1 MREPPAAA
9 AAAVPVAPALPAPPV
24 AVGYRRAVIAA
35 AGSVRIG
42 SAAAA
47 ALVLVPARVVPAVV
61 PVVARVRRRR
71 VPAAATARVARS
83 PEGRVIARVQP
94 SLAPEPGH
102 GFVTEEEVLRRARG
116 HVHGPRV
123 RHTRGG
129 GVGTVVVFARGS
141 GRVRA
146 RRPRGAGAME
156 RSPRLVGGLR
166 RLRGPSLV
174 VAGFLAGPAPRDGV
188 RNQLRV
194 GIVPGVLL
202 RWWKRSRVSASRPPG
217 ADAFRRL
224 LREKKRALRWLRVRA
239 SGRGRTFFMEGRFT
253 GFGTDSFI
261 AVAIVRPL
269 LCGTGR
275 IDGGEMVAKT
285 KVKPIDGKRE
295 LQSGKRRAHVP
306 KDRGSR

>member
-1 MREPPAAA
+1 
-9 AAAVPVAPALPAPPV
+9 
-24 AVGYRRAVIAA
+24 
-35 AGSVRIG
+35 
-42 SAAAA
+42 
-47 ALVLVPARVVPAVV
+47 
-61 PVVARVRRRR
+61 
-71 VPAAATARVARS
+71 
-83 PEGRVIARVQP
+83 
-94 SLAPEPGH
+94 
-102 GFVTEEEVLRRARG
+102 
-116 HVHGPRV
+116 
-123 RHTRGG
+123 
-129 GVGTVVVFARGS
+129 
-141 GRVRA
+141 
-146 RRPRGAGAME
+146 ME

-202 RWWKRSRVSASRPPG
+202 RWWKRSRVSAGRPPG
-217 ADAFRRL
+217 ADAFPRL

-285 KVKPIDGKRE
+285 KVKPIDGKRGIAIGE
-295 LQSGKRRAHVP
+295 APGACAE
-306 KDRGSR
+306 GSRVPVSATPCLFRASSCHRGRLCHIRGRRRPCLRGRRRTGRLGRRTAYRKRPARPRSASAADR

>member
-102 GFVTEEEVLRRARG
+102 GFVTEEEVLRRAR
-116 HVHGPRV
+116 V

-224 LREKKRALRWLRVRA
+224 LREKKKGTPLVTRQGIGPGSHLLHGGEVHGFWDRQLHRGGHRSALALWD
-239 SGRGRTFFMEGRFT
+239 
-253 GFGTDSFI
+253 GTD
-261 AVAIVRPL
+261 
-269 LCGTGR
+269 
-275 IDGGEMVAKT
+275 
-285 KVKPIDGKRE
+285 
-295 LQSGKRRAHVP
+295 RR
-306 KDRGSR
+306 R